1 MTEKIRVLHVLR
13 QATGGMREH
22 VTTLLKKMDS
32 NMYDLMVA
40 CPPNTIVD
48 REIVSMGRRIIYLEM
63 SPQFNPVSDSKCI
76 LKLIETIKRYQV
88 QVVHTH
94 GARAGFLGRSAA
106 LLAGTPVIISTVHNF
121 VYHNSVPS
129 WQKWALH
136 LLEKGMIRS
145 TTRFITVSRAL
156 AEEIARI
163 DKVPWEKIDVVYN
176 GVDLENFNVILDCKE
191 RKRRLGLDPHAIIIG
206 TAGRLIA
213 TKGVSYFIEAAQ
225 RIKRT
230 HPKAQFLIVGDGPER
245 AALERLAV
253 RLGIG
258 EDVKFTGYRRDL
270 LGILPVI
277 NVFVVPSLSEGQS
290 IVTLEAMAA
299 RRPVVAFKTGGLPE
313 IITNNRSGILVPEM
327 DSRHLA
333 QRIID
338 LLENPKQ
345 AEKLG
350 NTARSVVEQKFQQY
364 QMVQKTEEIY
374 RQCLREK
381 GLVLKP
387 VLNT

>member
-1 MTEKIRVLHVLR
+1 M
-13 QATGGMREH
+13 
-22 VTTLLKKMDS
+22 
-32 NMYDLMVA
+32 
-40 CPPNTIVD
+40 
-48 REIVSMGRRIIYLEM
+48 
-63 SPQFNPVSDSKCI
+63 
-76 LKLIETIKRYQV
+76 
-88 QVVHTH
+88 
-94 GARAGFLGRSAA
+94 
-106 LLAGTPVIISTVHNF
+106 
-121 VYHNSVPS
+121 
-129 WQKWALH
+129 
-136 LLEKGMIRS
+136 
-145 TTRFITVSRAL
+145 
-156 AEEIARI
+156 
-163 DKVPWEKIDVVYN
+163 
-176 GVDLENFNVILDCKE
+176 DLENFNVILDCKE

-327 DSRHLA
+327 DPRHLA